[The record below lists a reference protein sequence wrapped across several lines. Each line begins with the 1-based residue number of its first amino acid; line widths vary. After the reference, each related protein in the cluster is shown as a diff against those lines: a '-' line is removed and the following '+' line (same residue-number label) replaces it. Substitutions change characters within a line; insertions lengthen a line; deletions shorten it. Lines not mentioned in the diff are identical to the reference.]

1 MIRLGNNS
9 FPEGFTPLII
19 TINISPQILRPI
31 RISTTWKGFPGG
43 SVVKNPPASAGDS
56 GSIPGAGRSP
66 GKGDG
71 YPLQHLAWK
80 ISSLQRSLAGWG
92 RKRVGQD
99 LVTLNNNNSHMEA
112 RY

>member
-56 GSIPGAGRSP
+56 GLIPGAGRSP

-80 ISSLQRSLAGWG
+80 IPCTEESCRLGSQKSWTGLIDFKQ
-92 RKRVGQD
+92 Q
-99 LVTLNNNNSHMEA
+99 
-112 RY
+112 